1 LSQGV
6 PAGDPRVQELVA
18 LHHEVIGL
26 FWTPSAEA
34 YRNLG
39 RMYVEDERFQQTIG
53 GEAVTRYLA
62 DAMDVFAESRLR

>member
-1 LSQGV
+1 MPV
-6 PAGDPRVQELVA
+6 TDPRVQELVG
-18 LHHEVIGL
+18 LHHEVVSL

-39 RMYVEDERFQQTIG
+39 RMYLDDERFQATIG

-62 DAMDVFAESRLR
+62 DAMEIYAGTLG